1 MLGVHPTDLQ
11 PALIRV
17 KSTAFFFFFA
27 FPLLNILKPFH
38 FKSTFSPV
46 VLGEI
51 SRLCCM
57 WRGGQFLS
65 GMVWDIHVLVC
76 REECKD
82 RACQYGVSER
92 GCVSEGSVPGGKE
105 KKMCI
110 LALPG

>member
-1 MLGVHPTDLQ
+1 MLYV
-11 PALIRV
+11 
-17 KSTAFFFFFA
+17 
-27 FPLLNILKPFH
+27 
-38 FKSTFSPV
+38 
-46 VLGEI
+46 E
-51 SRLCCM
+51 
-57 WRGGQFLS
+57 RGGQFLS